1 MATIEE
7 RIQADGTT
15 SFRDNIRLKG
25 YPMETATFDRS
36 TDATKWIKKTEA
48 DIKANRHFG
57 ESKRHTLNELI
68 DEYVNT
74 PQHKRLKSAED
85 MRQRLGWWRK
95 HYGEKLLQDFTTAVI
110 ARARDKLLQENLT
123 FPKRGE
129 DGKVRRVEIDKK
141 RSSATVNRY
150 LAALS
155 SICKLGVNELG
166 WLDRNPVERV
176 TKLKESTGR
185 DRYLDESELPR
196 FLAACRQHP
205 DLYLAVLLSLTTGG
219 RQAEIMGL
227 RWSQIDLNQRRA
239 TLYTGTTKNTDSR
252 VMSLVGDAYTLLV
265 ERHKV
270 RDEKEDR
277 IFPPTHAA
285 EKSSFINLRTP
296 FMTALNEA
304 HITNFKWHDLRHTCA
319 SYLMM
324 NGVSA
329 LEISK
334 VLGHRTMAMVA
345 RYAHLA
351 PTRGADITS
360 ALAEKLGVAG

>member
-1 MATIEE
+1 
-7 RIQADGTT
+7 
-15 SFRDNIRLKG
+15 
-25 YPMETATFDRS
+25 
-36 TDATKWIKKTEA
+36 
-48 DIKANRHFG
+48 
-57 ESKRHTLNELI
+57 
-68 DEYVNT
+68 
-74 PQHKRLKSAED
+74 
-85 MRQRLGWWRK
+85 
-95 HYGEKLLQDFTTAVI
+95 
-110 ARARDKLLQENLT
+110 
-123 FPKRGE
+123 
-129 DGKVRRVEIDKK
+129 
-141 RSSATVNRY
+141 
-150 LAALS
+150 
-155 SICKLGVNELG
+155 
-166 WLDRNPVERV
+166 
-176 TKLKESTGR
+176 
-185 DRYLDESELPR
+185 
-196 FLAACRQHP
+196 
-205 DLYLAVLLSLTTGG
+205 
-219 RQAEIMGL
+219 
-227 RWSQIDLNQRRA
+227 
-239 TLYTGTTKNTDSR
+239 
-252 VMSLVGDAYTLLV
+252 MSLVGDAYTLLV